1 MDIGNRLKILR
12 VELLSNKKLTRKQ
25 FGEQIGVS
33 EDVIK
38 NIEYNRVEI
47 KDYMV
52 NLICQTFK
60 VNEDWLRNG
69 NEPIFIENN
78 ENNKTVTDVLKENGV
93 KPMVLEIVE
102 NYLKMTDENK
112 NIFDG
117 YLKALVGLDKY
128 NEAAKK
134 VKENK
139 ELLEELSITTD
150 SNIINIEEVKEIKLY
165 DTPVSAGKGY
175 FISDYEDYEIVNVDL
190 KLVPQARRCDFALR
204 VRGDSMEP
212 NYYDGDIVF
221 IKEQP
226 SLDNGQIGIFI
237 YDGEAYIKKYSIQD
251 NGIYLVSLNKKYNPI
266 KLDEN
271 SCIKICGL
279 VL

>member
-1 MDIGNRLKILR
+1 MNKRLKELR
-12 VELLSNKKLTRKQ
+12 
-25 FGEQIGVS
+25 
-33 EDVIK
+33 K
-38 NIEYNRVEI
+38 NILNLTLKDFGNEISLSPGALGDIENGRRILQNRHI
-47 KDYMV
+47 K
-52 NLICQTFK
+52 LICQTFN

-69 NEPIFIENN
+69 VEPVFIESK